1 MVKFTIETT
10 WLLHDK
16 QVDVSLLDAYQFALS
31 RVVVVVGAGLIH
43 WTNHLRGCDHAYWVS
58 LSRLVMSVYIKLSL
72 DLSVVHK
79 FGFAVDVFDSAILW
93 GRVKLH
99 S

>member
-43 WTNHLRGCDHAYWVS
+43 
-58 LSRLVMSVYIKLSL
+58 
-72 DLSVVHK
+72 
-79 FGFAVDVFDSAILW
+79 
-93 GRVKLH
+93 
-99 S
+99 